1 MTSQTTIPTL
11 SQLEFIA
18 YLQNGQI
25 PTDFERKVGVYAIF
39 DADQTLRYIGYS
51 RNVYLSLKQHL
62 VRQPEACHWIKAQCI
77 ERPSRTILEEIQS
90 AWITEN
96 GELPDG
102 NGAILNET
110 AQPNAHSWNQPIDAK
125 QTLTEADKAQYEQ
138 LDDLGKIKFLKQ
150 TARRLEA
157 QVLEK
162 LQARGVEMDLRFN
175 PKLKEEGLLD
185 LK

>member
-1 MTSQTTIPTL
+1 MTSQTTIPAL
-11 SQLEFIA
+11 SQLEFLP
-18 YLQNGQI
+18 YLQDGQI
-25 PTDFERKVGVYAIF
+25 STDFERKVGVYAIF

-62 VRQPEACHWIKAQCI
+62 VRQPGACYWIKAQCI

-90 AWITEN
+90 AWIAEN
-96 GELPDG
+96 GELPNG
-102 NGAILNET
+102 NGAI
-110 AQPNAHSWNQPIDAK
+110 AHLWNQPIDAK
-125 QTLTEADKAQYEQ
+125 QTLTDAEKAQYEQ

-150 TARRLEA
+150 TARRVEA
-157 QVLEK
+157 QVLDK

>member
-1 MTSQTTIPTL
+1 MTSQTTIPAL
-11 SQLEFIA
+11 SELEFIA

-39 DADQTLRYIGYS
+39 DADQNLRYIGYS

-90 AWITEN
+90 AWIAEN

-102 NGAILNET
+102 NGTVTHL
-110 AQPNAHSWNQPIDAK
+110 WNQPIDAK
-125 QTLTEADKAQYEQ
+125 QTLTDAEKAQYEQ
-138 LDDLGKIKFLKQ
+138 LDDLGQIKFLKQ
-150 TARRLEA
+150 TARRVEA

>member
-1 MTSQTTIPTL
+1 MTSQTTISAL
-11 SQLEFIA
+11 RELEFIP
-18 YLQNGQI
+18 YLQDGQI

-62 VRQPEACHWIKAQCI
+62 VRQPEACHWIKVQCI
-77 ERPSRTILEEIQS
+77 ERPSRTILEEIQL

-102 NGAILNET
+102 NGAI
-110 AQPNAHSWNQPIDAK
+110 AHLWNQPIDAK
-125 QTLTEADKAQYEQ
+125 QTLTEADKAQFEK

-150 TARRLEA
+150 TARRVEA
-157 QVLEK
+157 QVLQK
-162 LQARGVEMDLRFN
+162 LQARGVDMDLRFN